1 MNCNFSISATTSNT
15 IQLLIHGSSKN
26 VQFRLG
32 TGTGSNL
39 TTHFKHHVQ
48 NQMHFV
54 LILSISVLYASMMNA
69 L

>member
-32 TGTGSNL
+32 SNL

-48 NQMHFV
+48 YQMRFV
-54 LILSISVLYASMMNA
+54 LILSLSLSVLYASMISA